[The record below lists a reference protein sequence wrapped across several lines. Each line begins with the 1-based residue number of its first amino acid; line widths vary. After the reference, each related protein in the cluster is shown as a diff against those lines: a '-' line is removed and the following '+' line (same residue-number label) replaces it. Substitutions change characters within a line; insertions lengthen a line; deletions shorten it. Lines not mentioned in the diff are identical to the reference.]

1 MKDLLLFIVKALV
14 DEPEAVNI
22 TEIDETEDSVLF
34 EIRVAE
40 SDMGKVIGKQGRIAK
55 AIRTVMKSAANKE
68 HKKVTVDIKE

>member
-1 MKDLLLFIVKALV
+1 MKDLLLFIVRSLV
-14 DEPEAVNI
+14 DEPDRVDI
-22 TEIDETEDSVLF
+22 TEIEESEDSVLF

-40 SDMGKVIGKQGRIAK
+40 SDMGKVIGRQGRIAK

>member
-22 TEIDETEDSVLF
+22 TEIDEAEDNVLF